1 MADSNLPVLRKG
13 DSGSTVALLQTF
25 LRIKGFGT
33 SLDPS
38 RQLHVDGIFGELTD
52 SVVRQ
57 FQKSSHLNVDGI
69 VAAKTW
75 EAFVS

>member
-1 MADSNLPVLRKG
+1 MADSSLPILRKG

-33 SLDPS
+33 STNPNL
-38 RQLHVDGIFGELTD
+38 QLRVDGVFGDLTD

-57 FQKSSHLNVDGI
+57 FQQSASLKVDGI
-69 VAAKTW
+69 VGAKTW

>member
-1 MADSNLPVLRKG
+1 MADSKLPVLRKG

-25 LRIKGFGT
+25 LRFKGFGT

-38 RQLHVDGIFGELTD
+38 HQLHVDGIFGELTD

-69 VAAKTW
+69 VADKTW